1 MNLLK
6 RIFKKESL
14 NAYLDNDKDLQR
26 TLTVKDLLGLGI
38 GAVIGTG
45 IFILPGTVAAT
56 TTGPAVVISFFLAAI
71 VCALVAMAYGEVSS
85 TLPIAGS
92 AYSYGNVI
100 FGEVVVGFLVGL

>member
-45 IFILPGTVAAT
+45 IFILVQ
-56 TTGPAVVISFFLAAI
+56 L
-71 VCALVAMAYGEVSS
+71 L
-85 TLPIAGS
+85 
-92 AYSYGNVI
+92 
-100 FGEVVVGFLVGL
+100 